1 MSLLCLWPAGCGAN
15 STAVTQRTPGTLVS
29 KLPPMVVVTVAKAM
43 LAGDSQP
50 HMQRGHLTGEQRRET
65 GHPTTVP

>member
-1 MSLLCLWPAGCGAN
+1 
-15 STAVTQRTPGTLVS
+15 VTQRTPGTLVS